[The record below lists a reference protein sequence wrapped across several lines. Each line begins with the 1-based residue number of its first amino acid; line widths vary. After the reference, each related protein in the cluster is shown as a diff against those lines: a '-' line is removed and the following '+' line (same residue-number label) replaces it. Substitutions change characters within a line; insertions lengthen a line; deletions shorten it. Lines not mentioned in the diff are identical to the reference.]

1 MLKQKK
7 VTFSIFSPRAS
18 GIDFYGDS
26 LFTSERMLRADPQA
40 VAAFRRASLLGWQY
54 SLNNPGETA
63 DLIHAKYS
71 TRHARDH
78 LLYEAAEMERLM
90 QPRLIE
96 IGHINPGRWRYIAEI
111 YAELGMLPSAP
122 SLEGFVYDPNPRTN
136 LGSLQV
142 GLGAAVIAALLVGFY
157 ILRTVSSTGSCAR
170 RSASAKR
177 SSGAY
182 RVADELL
189 LGQIREVRS
198 LQAQLE
204 EQVLRDSLTGLHNRR
219 YLDDMLERE
228 LARARRHGYPLS
240 VVLVDIDNFKT
251 LNDTYGHPAGDAF
264 LRAVAAMLNDG
275 VRAGDMVCRWGGE
288 EFALVLPN
296 MSLRD
301 AHQRAESWLAK
312 MRDLRVPFGKS
323 ELKATISAGIAALP
337 ENGRAPADLVKAAD
351 DALYAA
357 KRGGRNCVRTAGEP
371 AVMAQAAPARVMKSC
386 RRRSAMMVVP
396 VMMMSLA
403 RAGVDPD
410 APGGRRVIDGRRDR
424 A

>member
-1 MLKQKK
+1 M
-7 VTFSIFSPRAS
+7 SFSPLGGRVYAVLPAAALAAPAAALAAETHTL
-18 GIDFYGDS
+18 GS
-26 LFTSERMLRADPQA
+26 LT
-40 VAAFRRASLLGWQY
+40 LGW
-54 SLNNPGETA
+54 
-63 DLIHAKYS
+63 
-71 TRHARDH
+71 
-78 LLYEAAEMERLM
+78 
-90 QPRLIE
+90 
-96 IGHINPGRWRYIAEI
+96 
-111 YAELGMLPSAP
+111 
-122 SLEGFVYDPNPRTN
+122 
-136 LGSLQV
+136 LQV
-142 GLGAAVIAALLVGFY
+142 GLGAALIAALIAGLY
-157 ILRTVSSTGSCAR
+157 TLRTVRFNRQLRAEIGKREEIAR
-170 RSASAKR
+170 SLREAN
-177 SSGAY
+177 
-182 RVADELL
+182 ELL
-189 LGQIREVRS
+189 QGQIREVRS

-240 VVLVDIDNFKT
+240 VVLIDIDNFKT

-323 ELKATISAGIAALP
+323 ELEATISAGIAALP

-357 KRGGRNCVRTAGEP
+357 KRSGRNCVRTAGEP
-371 AVMAQAAPARVMKSC
+371 AVMAQAAPPAS
-386 RRRSAMMVVP
+386 
-396 VMMMSLA
+396 
-403 RAGVDPD
+403 
-410 APGGRRVIDGRRDR
+410 
-424 A
+424 